1 MKIKTNRGKQEVFEI
16 FPNLETFKDYVL
28 NLNKNI
34 SYNNEVIKKEIER
47 LYLLLQ
53 TEEGEIV
60 YSSMR
65 GWLVK
70 NYSFKSK
77 KWLTLEYW
85 IERGWLE
92 SDALAEI
99 YKRNKEIKLRN
110 PLCVEYWLKKGYSE
124 EEGKKSISETQSKNS
139 KLVKNNRG
147 KSKDM
152 LREKGY
158 SEEEI
163 TEICLTPATIR
174 FWVKKGYSEEEAKEL
189 VSENAKY
196 AAKHV
201 DYDKMLIN
209 TRLDYWINKGYTE
222 EEGIK
227 LRAERQST
235 FTLQKCIDRYGEEE
249 GKKRFSDRQI
259 KWQKSLSSG
268 GNLKI
273 GYSRI
278 SQKLFYEIL
287 DFYNV
292 SERDKIFFATH
303 NKEYILEK
311 ENGGVWLYDFVDT
324 INKKIIE
331 FNGDMYH
338 GNPKKYKSSDNPHPF
353 RKNVTA
359 QEIWDKDKLK
369 IDVAIKNGFEVLV
382 IWDSEYRYDNKS
394 ETINKCLDF
403 LNKK

>member
-28 NLNKNI
+28 KLDKNI
-34 SYNNEVIKKEIER
+34 SYNNDVIKKEIER
-47 LYLLLQ
+47 LYLLLKN
-53 TEEGEIV
+53 EEGDIT
-60 YSSMR
+60 YSLMR

-110 PLCVEYWLKKGYSE
+110 PLCIEYWVNKGYSE
-124 EEGKKSISETQSKNS
+124 EEGNKIISETQSKNS

-163 TEICLTPATIR
+163 IEICLTPATIR

-222 EEGIK
+222 EEAIVLRRERQITFSLDKCIEKYGKEEGIK
-227 LRAERQST
+227 RFNERQV
-235 FTLQKCIDRYGEEE
+235 
-249 GKKRFSDRQI
+249 
-259 KWQKSLSSG
+259 KWQKSLTSG

-273 GYSRI
+273 GYSKV
-278 SQKLFYEIL
+278 SQDLFYELL
-287 DFYNV
+287 DSYNND
-292 SERDKIFFATH
+292 EKDNIFFATH
-303 NKEYILEK
+303 NKEFVLEK
-311 ENGGVWLYDFVDT
+311 DDGGLWLYDFVDFK
-324 INKKIIE
+324 NKKIIE
-331 FNGDMYH
+331 YNGDRYH
-338 GNPKKYKSSDNPHPF
+338 GNPDKFKPEDNPNPF
-353 RKNVTA
+353 KKNITA
-359 QEIWDKDKLK
+359 QEIWDKDKRK
-369 IDVAIKNGFEVLV
+369 IDVAINNGFEVLI